1 MAVKRMKN
9 WLGQQRVDTPHLR
22 EIESAVAGDFDDL
35 AGKVLASSQ
44 PIVVHGMTIAM
55 GAAVGNLATQLV
67 LNTAG
72 SILLHGTASEP
83 GAVFVVP
90 ANQAAE
96 TLSTSNPRIIGS
108 FTPNA
113 INYIGIDLVRLVDD
127 STADTVKF
135 RSATTKKEFSQQV
148 PLARTLQYRIIIAP
162 QDFSQTPN
170 VAPVAEVQLNASG
183 VVQSVTD
190 CRQMMFR
197 LGTGGSVPNALA
209 PYAWPGGRVEN
220 PVTSTTTADPFLG
233 ADKSISSFIDFFH
246 AMESR
251 LWEVGGGEHWYSQTT
266 DRDVLFIRDATNVFV
281 SNGENFEWTGTNIH
295 WKGLSFDFGNSTATR
310 NTINDQLVDSA
321 GLTDLA
327 VGQCI
332 YVDVNRATDGAA
344 LTAHKANLA
353 TLSSIPPTIPGSR
366 HIIAWRVTEGV
377 FGLGQSTPV
386 GFALI
391 HATAT
396 VYGAVKLYAN
406 AGTDAVVSSVDVNG
420 VIVARGLSRDT
431 AGALLLGTGANDSS
445 VSIGKSGAV
454 TTVFGSLNVNQS
466 ATILSLFGSN
476 SYGLYA
482 RGDGGGPGVR
492 GEAGAGTNSHGV
504 VGVGAGTGNG
514 VNGTGGATNG
524 SGVTGTGGATNGA
537 GVTGQ
542 GTGTGTGVTGQGGA
556 TDGAG
561 VIGTGGATN
570 GVGVTGQGAGTG
582 AGVVGTGGATNGVGV
597 TGQGAGTGAGVVG
610 TGGATNGRGVFGQ
623 GAGTGAG
630 VAGTGGATNGSGLYG
645 QGMGSGA
652 GVQGTGG
659 ATNGPGLYGQGSI
672 GGYGV
677 VGLGGSTNAGGVTGT
692 GTGTGTGVTG
702 QGGATDGAGVIGTG
716 GATNGVGVTG
726 QGAGTGAGVVGFS
739 VSGPGGQ
746 FTGNATKA
754 ALHLTPVTA
763 DPASLAD
770 GDVWIRNDTGT
781 LHWRANGIT
790 HTVGP

>member
-1 MAVKRMKN
+1 MAVRRQKN

-96 TLSTSNPRIIGS
+96 TLSASNPRIVGS

-310 NTINDQLVDSA
+310 NTINDQLVDSP

-332 YVDVNRATDGAA
+332 YVDVNRATDGAP

-353 TLSSIPPTIPGSR
+353 TLGTPTIPGSR

-420 VIVARGLSRDT
+420 VIVARGLSRDV
-431 AGALLLGTGANDSS
+431 AGALSIGGGVNDTSVTISRTGIITTVEGTLHILESGTCAALASAAQNDGFTSTGGDRSAAGLAGIGLVGHGGNSLVGLSLGGHGVVGYGGNGTG
-445 VSIGKSGAV
+445 I
-454 TTVFGSLNVNQS
+454 
-466 ATILSLFGSN
+466 
-476 SYGLYA
+476 
-482 RGDGGGPGVR
+482 
-492 GEAGAGTNSHGV
+492 AGAGVVGYGGTGPSSIGVSGSGGGTSGPGGQFAGAGSGAGCYATGGSTSGDGV
-504 VGVGAGTGNG
+504 VGVGGTGNG
-514 VNGTGGATNG
+514 RGVLGTGAGAGAGVAGTGGL
-524 SGVTGTGGATNGA
+524 
-537 GVTGQ
+537 
-542 GTGTGTGVTGQGGA
+542 
-556 TDGAG
+556 TDGTG

-570 GVGVTGQGAGTG
+570 GVGVTGQGAG
-582 AGVVGTGGATNGVGV
+582 V
-597 TGQGAGTGAGVVG
+597 
-610 TGGATNGRGVFGQ
+610 
-623 GAGTGAG
+623 
-630 VAGTGGATNGSGLYG
+630 
-645 QGMGSGA
+645 
-652 GVQGTGG
+652 
-659 ATNGPGLYGQGSI
+659 
-672 GGYGV
+672 
-677 VGLGGSTNAGGVTGT
+677 
-692 GTGTGTGVTG
+692 
-702 QGGATDGAGVIGTG
+702 
-716 GATNGVGVTG
+716 
-726 QGAGTGAGVVGFS
+726 GAGVVGFS